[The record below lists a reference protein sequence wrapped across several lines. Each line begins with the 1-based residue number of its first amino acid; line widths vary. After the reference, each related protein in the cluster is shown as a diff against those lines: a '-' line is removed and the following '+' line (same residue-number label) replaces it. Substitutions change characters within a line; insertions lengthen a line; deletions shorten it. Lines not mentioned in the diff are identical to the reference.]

1 MNKISGWLAHFYM
14 SESKV
19 NANKR
24 IISFNRE
31 DIEEYNELKE
41 SIKITERFI
50 PWVEGKS
57 INPKMEFELNE
68 DMINKYIIDSNTTK
82 SRIENGS
89 YCIKSYPDNDRGV
102 VTHMYVNPS
111 EAIGKILNITTKG
124 IEVKLNKDIYL
135 FLSNSKVL
143 HKLRAYPMFFHYGNE
158 LMFLGNIYLVYKNKD
173 ENGYRFL

>member
-1 MNKISGWLAHFYM
+1 MNKISEWLAHFYM

-24 IISFNRE
+24 IISFNYE
-31 DIEEYNELKE
+31 NVEKYNELKE
-41 SIKITERFI
+41 SVKITERFV
-50 PWVEGKS
+50 PWVEGKY
-57 INPKMEFELNE
+57 INPREFKLNE
-68 DMINKYIIDSNTTK
+68 DIINKYIIDSNTTK

-89 YCIKSYPDNDRGV
+89 YYIKSYPDNDRGV

-135 FLSNSKVL
+135 FLLNSKVL
-143 HKLRAYPMFFHYGNE
+143 YDLRACPMFFHYMDE
-158 LMFLGNIYLVYKNKD
+158 LMFLGNIYLAYKNKD
-173 ENGYRFL
+173 EDDYRFL